1 MSQTSTVFQH
11 LDNVVQS
18 FVECLSPYREVD
30 EGHRFPWLN
39 RVWTSD
45 IFRRAHLDV
54 VDVRDTKK
62 LYMVHLCV
70 FPHTS
75 DPSPIFGFDLIA
87 GPNKVTGAFH
97 DFSPT
102 SGISILDRYFAQM
115 SESFSPSKAR
125 ELPEWAREIFSGNM
139 IAAGNVSDPEELDA
153 ILNMAKGNLTQYL
166 RAVGVTRLG
175 DWAEKQNKYCA
186 NQKKNPHTPRVMES
200 LGFDKETV
208 NDFINTCL
216 FPELPARRD

>member
-1 MSQTSTVFQH
+1 M
-11 LDNVVQS
+11 L
-18 FVECLSPYREVD
+18 
-30 EGHRFPWLN
+30 
-39 RVWTSD
+39 
-45 IFRRAHLDV
+45 FR
-54 VDVRDTKK
+54 
-62 LYMVHLCV
+62 
-70 FPHTS
+70 S
-75 DPSPIFGFDLIA
+75 
-87 GPNKVTGAFH
+87 
-97 DFSPT
+97 
-102 SGISILDRYFAQM
+102 
-115 SESFSPSKAR
+115 
-125 ELPEWAREIFSGNM
+125 
-139 IAAGNVSDPEELDA
+139 AGNVSDPEELDA